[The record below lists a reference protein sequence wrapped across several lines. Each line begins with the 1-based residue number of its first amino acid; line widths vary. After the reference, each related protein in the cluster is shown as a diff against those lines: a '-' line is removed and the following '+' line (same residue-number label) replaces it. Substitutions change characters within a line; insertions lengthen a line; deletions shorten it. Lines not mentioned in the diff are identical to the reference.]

1 METTLP
7 HPNTTARRAS
17 ADLVGA
23 AVNRSRL
30 LSAEGVIERLFTLAF
45 SGLVYPQIWEDPA
58 VDLAALELH
67 SSCRMVT
74 IASGGCNLLSYVTA
88 GPEHITAVDL
98 NAAHV
103 ALNRMKIVAAEQLD
117 HDAFFSMFGNAATWS
132 NVALF
137 DQHIASHLDNA
148 SLSYWTSRDSL
159 GRRRIEVFARN
170 LYRTGLLGRFITA
183 AHLLARAHGV
193 DPSRILLA
201 RNVEKQR
208 AFFEKELAPLLR
220 RRSVRWIIGRP
231 ASLFGLG
238 IPPAQ
243 YKSLAGDH
251 ADGIAAVLH
260 HRLQRLAC
268 DFPLADNYFARQA
281 FGRSYGGLGSGTLPP
296 YLERKN
302 FDALKSNV
310 DRIAVR
316 HVSITNHLKGSP
328 DRSLDRY
335 VLLDAQDWMN
345 DTDLTAL
352 WREIT
357 RTARPGARVIFRTA
371 AEPSLLP
378 GRVPGTILG
387 QWTYHDEASKRF
399 TAQDRS
405 AIYGGFH
412 LYLKAD

>member
-1 METTLP
+1 METP
-7 HPNTTARRAS
+7 VSQPAPTARRAS
-17 ADLVGA
+17 AELVGA
-23 AVNRSRL
+23 AVNRSKL
-30 LSAEGVIERLFTLAF
+30 LSAEGAIERLFTFAF
-45 SGLVYPQIWEDPA
+45 SGLVYPQIWEDPV
-58 VDLAALELH
+58 VDLAALELN
-67 SSCRMVT
+67 SSSRMVT
-74 IASGGCNLLSYVTA
+74 IASGGCNLLSYATV

-103 ALNRMKIVAAEQLD
+103 ALNRMKIVAARQLG
-117 HDAFFSMFGNAATWS
+117 HDDFFAMFGDAARAS

-137 DQHIASHLDNA
+137 DACVAPHLDA
-148 SLSYWTSRDSL
+148 DSLAYWTGRDWR
-159 GRRRIEVFARN
+159 GRRRIEVFTRN
-170 LYRTGLLGRFITA
+170 FYRAGLLGRFITA

-193 DPSRILLA
+193 DPVRMLAA
-201 RNVEKQR
+201 RNVEEQR
-208 AFFEKELAPLLR
+208 AFFDAELAPLLR
-220 RRSVRWIIGRP
+220 RRTVRWIIDRP

-281 FGRSYGGLGSGTLPP
+281 FGRSYGGAAGGALPP
-296 YLERKN
+296 YLAADQ
-302 FDALKSNV
+302 FAALKENV

-316 HVSITNHLKGSP
+316 HVSFTDHLKGSP

-345 DTDLTAL
+345 DADLTAL

-371 AEPSLLP
+371 AEPTLLP
-378 GRVPGTILG
+378 GRVPADILG
-387 QWTYHDEASKRF
+387 QWRYEAEASRRF

-412 LYLKAD
+412 LYVKAA